1 MIVERQETA
10 VEIIAVRDENN
21 WKYSVDA
28 DIPEFG
34 ERTFKFLTWRK
45 AQGDPPVVG
54 QRGIADMEPWR
65 RSPYYIKQGS
75 VAEGDID
82 GTEEKPWF
90 ADWQMMGFKAQAFAS
105 AGQTSNGAGIPTPP
119 PASVPQTA
127 TSSPA
132 GPSPV
137 VFLDAITRYRI
148 DNEMKNARDA
158 IWMALK
164 TMEGEAGNYDIGDL
178 LGDAEPIRVH
188 LNDLL
193 HKRLGSGDEWSE
205 ELECTLPPPPLVQA
219 AQEAGATLVSVEAET
234 IEDLLGFDGE
244 PPLEVSGHPIRN
256 RADVLAFVKEKGWT
270 KEEIEGAIQASGF
283 GNSAEYLK
291 DENNTA
297 LTLAQLLNSA
307 LGGG

>member
-1 MIVERQETA
+1 
-10 VEIIAVRDENN
+10 
-21 WKYSVDA
+21 
-28 DIPEFG
+28 
-34 ERTFKFLTWRK
+34 
-45 AQGDPPVVG
+45 
-54 QRGIADMEPWR
+54 MEPWR

-164 TMEGEAGNYDIGDL
+164 TVEGEVGHYDQSDL
-178 LGDAEPIRVH
+178 LLDAEPIRVH

-244 PPLEVSGHPIRN
+244 PPLEVAGHPIRN
-256 RADVLAFVKEKGWT
+256 RADVLAFAKEKGWT
-270 KEEIEGAIQASGF
+270 KAAIEEALQASGF

-291 DENNTA
+291 DENNTPQ
-297 LTLAQLLNSA
+297 TLAQLLNSA